1 MGVNT
6 FAFVAAANKKAVEE
20 KLLPDLSENCMLK
33 ISTSWAEFWKAHQ
46 SSTFP
51 FIIGFFF
58 SL

>member
-33 ISTSWAEFWKAHQ
+33 ISTILILNQKFGAEF
-46 SSTFP
+46 
-51 FIIGFFF
+51 
-58 SL
+58 